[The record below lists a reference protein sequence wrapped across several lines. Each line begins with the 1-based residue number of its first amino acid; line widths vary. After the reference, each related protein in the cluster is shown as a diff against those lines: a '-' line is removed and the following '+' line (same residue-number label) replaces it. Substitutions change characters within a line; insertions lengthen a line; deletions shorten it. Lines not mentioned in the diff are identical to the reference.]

1 MLSAIIPPD
10 PAHTP
15 LEPTVTQLPLNRE
28 CPEAHAIQLF
38 DDGPLH
44 VEHDGEQA
52 PHCWPAL
59 YDPSGHG
66 VPLDVT
72 AGNGLHFVASFS
84 FTEKPFLQAM
94 QFPVPSAHRVH
105 PS

>member
-15 LEPTVTQLPLNRE
+15 LEPTATQPPLNRE
-28 CPEAHAIQLF
+28 CPEAHTIQFF

-52 PHCWPAL
+52 AHCSPAL

-66 VPLDVT
+66 VPSDVT
-72 AGNGLHFVASFS
+72 AGNGLHFVWSFS
-84 FTEKPFLQAM
+84 FREKPFLQAM
-94 QFPVPSAHRVH
+94 QSPAPSAQ
-105 PS
+105 